1 MINLVEIGI
10 GRKTCTAI
18 AVHVFRAL
26 NFYKCKRI

>member
-26 NFYKCKRI
+26 LHFEM